1 MAYYQ
6 TAKTTNFDKR
16 NAEIL
21 HAIRRARE
29 RYGLELSVA
38 DIEDLAR
45 LIQKQATK
53 RVKAVSN
60 TRVIH
65 ELECQ
70 NRTVW
75 VVYDKKRHTLV
86 TFLPRGEQ

>member
-1 MAYYQ
+1 VSYYQ
-6 TAKTTNFDKR
+6 AAKTTNFDKR

-38 DIEDLAR
+38 DIEGLAR
-45 LIQKQATK
+45 MIQKQATR
-53 RVKAVSN
+53 RVRAVSN
-60 TRVIH
+60 SRVIH
-65 ELECQ
+65 ELECRD
-70 NRTVW
+70 RTVW